1 MSLLYRFDFRI
12 PFTPWTLALQPPTA
26 WQRGFWVD
34 RVGDRCTVAGLGGLL
49 LYVEQRGYGP
59 LLSW

>member
-12 PFTPWTLALQPPTA
+12 PFTPWALALQPATP

-34 RVGDRCTVAGLGGLL
+34 HHGDRCTVVGLGRAL
-49 LYVEQRGYGP
+49 LYVERRGYGP
-59 LLSW
+59 LLGG